1 MLIEEHMNGPT
12 KVKIYDDFIRSPKE
26 SEEIMERVVDNM
38 LRQINAQK
46 NASKDK
52 TRRDK
57 P

>member
-12 KVKIYDDFIRSPKE
+12 KVKIYDDFIRSREE
-26 SEEIMERVVDNM
+26 SNEIMERVVDNL

-52 TRRDK
+52 TA
-57 P
+57 